1 MMVQLR
7 EAVLNLFVFERN
19 SFEVLSPT
27 KGLNTTKLDG
37 THSSNPVKQ
46 VSMSRERIPNG
57 TIIPLEAFEKILVL
71 YIAMAEKHF

>member
-27 KGLNTTKLDG
+27 KGLNATKLDG
-37 THSSNPVKQ
+37 THSSNAVK
-46 VSMSRERIPNG
+46 
-57 TIIPLEAFEKILVL
+57 
-71 YIAMAEKHF
+71 